1 MSLRR
6 RSAPAC
12 GSSVLVC
19 LTADPGL
26 IPQRGFSSKSTHLGN
41 EPGLTSVAPPAL
53 CAWAALKIVEDC
65 DSRMTFSRQDHRCLQ
80 HSHSRGRLLVFCA
93 APNGAPKFLLSTQTF
108 RSGLTHFEPTALRY
122 REVERMVLST
132 AFFVK
137 F

>member
-53 CAWAALKIVEDC
+53 CVWAAPEDC
-65 DSRMTFSRQDHRCLQ
+65 
-80 HSHSRGRLLVFCA
+80 GRLRFFV
-93 APNGAPKFLLSTQTF
+93 GGFLGGSYRLRHSYSPSEKCIDLSTTP
-108 RSGLTHFEPTALRY
+108 SHALRP
-122 REVERMVLST
+122 
-132 AFFVK
+132 
-137 F
+137 